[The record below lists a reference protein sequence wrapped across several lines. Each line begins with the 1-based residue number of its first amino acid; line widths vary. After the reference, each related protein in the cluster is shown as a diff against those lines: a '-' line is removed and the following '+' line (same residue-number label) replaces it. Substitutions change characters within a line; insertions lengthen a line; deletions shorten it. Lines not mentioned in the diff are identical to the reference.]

1 MKRLSLFLLF
11 TLLSIPTAAQQPD
24 SIQREAISQLNWL
37 AGQWKGEGFAEYRP
51 GQRSYVNMTET
62 IEPRLNGTV
71 LLIEGLGRRRLADA
85 PEGEIVHNAMA
96 VVSYDEKAKKY
107 RWQAWRIPGGSYIDT
122 DLTVGDQTL
131 EWSMTTP
138 QGGTTRFVIK
148 LNEKGEWRETG
159 EYAPDNKSWNKFFE
173 MTLRKVK

>member
-11 TLLSIPTAAQQPD
+11 TLLSIPAVAQQPD
-24 SIQREAISQLNWL
+24 SIQREAISKLNWL

-71 LLIEGLGRRRLADA
+71 LLIEGLGRRKLADA
-85 PEGEIVHNAMA
+85 QEGEIVHNAMA

-107 RWQAWRIPGGSYIDT
+107 RWQAWRIPGGSYLDT
-122 DLTVGDQTL
+122 DLKVGDQTL

-138 QGGTTRFVIK
+138 QGGATRFAIK
-148 LNEKGEWRETG
+148 LNEKGEWHEIG
-159 EYAPDNKSWNKFFE
+159 EYSPDNKSWNKFFE